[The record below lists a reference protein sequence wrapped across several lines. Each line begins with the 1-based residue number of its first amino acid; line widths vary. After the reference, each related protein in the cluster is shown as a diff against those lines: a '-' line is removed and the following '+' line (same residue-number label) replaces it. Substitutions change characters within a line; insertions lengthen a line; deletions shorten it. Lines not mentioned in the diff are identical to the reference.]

1 MSTAV
6 VSGFS
11 SSKVQQ
17 ENRLKSRKQAR
28 QSGLKPQ
35 NRQTGRISKLTISIM
50 VEIAPCGEH

>member
-35 NRQTGRISKLTISIM
+35 NRQTGRI
-50 VEIAPCGEH
+50 